1 LRGATPAIL
10 ALLSLFAAPHRA
22 RAEAHVYCAGRVVV
36 ERFVVLGT
44 PGPQGR
50 SHYSAHLRNTRGV
63 PQNLVVVMAGDA
75 LGRPMGQ
82 RLTLPGHGR
91 MVLPLGYHPRQ
102 PGRPALTPQRLAEA
116 TRISCP

>member
-1 LRGATPAIL
+1 
-10 ALLSLFAAPHRA
+10 
-22 RAEAHVYCAGRVVV
+22 VVV

-44 PGPQGR
+44 PGAQGR
-50 SHYSAHLRNTRGV
+50 SHYSAHLRNTRGT
-63 PQNLVVVMAGDA
+63 PQNLIVMMAGDA

-82 RLTLPGHGR
+82 RVTLPGHGR

-102 PGRPALTPQRLAEA
+102 PGRPPLTPQRLAEA